1 MNVLGAVR
9 NVGKLIY
16 PPRCIGC
23 DEVLAE
29 EMRDGGICRACR
41 PLIHPVKEPLCK
53 KCGKQIYHADR
64 TYCMDCDTRPH
75 VYTEGRGVFLY
86 EGPMKQAMYRLKYG
100 NRRGVAEVIAR
111 EALRNHGRWIA
122 SIQPEALV
130 PVPIHRN
137 KRVKRGYNQAEVM
150 AQAISR
156 QTGIPVVP
164 LVERTVDTL
173 PQKELT
179 PEKRAKNLK
188 NAFKVGKNGVKFKR
202 ILIIDDIYTTGATV
216 DAMAGIL
223 LDRGIDEVYCLYGCI
238 GQGY

>member
-1 MNVLGAVR
+1 M
-9 NVGKLIY
+9 
-16 PPRCIGC
+16 
-23 DEVLAE
+23 
-29 EMRDGGICRACR
+29 
-41 PLIHPVKEPLCK
+41 
-53 KCGKQIYHADR
+53 
-64 TYCMDCDTRPH
+64 
-75 VYTEGRGVFLY
+75 
-86 EGPMKQAMYRLKYG
+86 
-100 NRRGVAEVIAR
+100 
-111 EALRNHGRWIA
+111 
-122 SIQPEALV
+122 

-137 KRVKRGYNQAEVM
+137 KRIKRGYNQAEVM

-188 NAFKVGKNGVKFKR
+188 NAFKVRKNGVKFKR

>member
-1 MNVLGAVR
+1 MNVTEVIGKI
-9 NVGKLIY
+9 GKLLY

-23 DEVLAE
+23 DTVLAE
-29 EMRDGGICRACR
+29 EERESGICKDCR
-41 PLIHPVKEPLCK
+41 PQIHPVKEPLCK
-53 KCGKQIYHADR
+53 KCGKQIYAWDKA
-64 TYCMDCDTRPH
+64 YCMDCDTREH
-75 VYTEGRGVFLY
+75 NFRQGRGVFLY

-100 NRRGVAEVIAR
+100 NRREIAEVIAA
-111 EALRNHGRWIA
+111 EAMRNYGDWIA
-122 SIQPEALV
+122 SIQPEAIV
-130 PVPIHRN
+130 PVPVHR
-137 KRVKRGYNQAEVM
+137 KKLLRRGYNQAQVM

-202 ILIIDDIYTTGATV
+202 PVLVDDIYTTGATV